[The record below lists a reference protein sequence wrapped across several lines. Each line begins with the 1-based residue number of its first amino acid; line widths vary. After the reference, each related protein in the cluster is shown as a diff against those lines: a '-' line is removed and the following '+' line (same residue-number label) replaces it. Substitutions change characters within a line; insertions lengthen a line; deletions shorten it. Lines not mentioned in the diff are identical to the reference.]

1 MSQIA
6 KQEAG
11 VLAHGSALVTA
22 HEPVAGKDHGAAV
35 NDAHMERAYVELRQ
49 HATSLVQAWEKLNS
63 GRWNGAH
70 GRGLQLAAK
79 QLVRACERLR
89 LSLTRK
95 AGELE
100 TFIRVF
106 VDTALTPNSEQLRA
120 LSALVSTL
128 ASTVLALDLVNA
140 ARDTAAPVAGAIHP
154 AVPVPGR
161 PLAEPVETAAPA
173 PQQARPVADDLLLL
187 IGEVS
192 EFGVDL
198 APSFIE
204 HGYAVRTFARPD
216 GALALLRTT
225 VPRAMVIGSAC
236 ANAIPQ
242 LRQAAASREAVN
254 EHHREPA
261 LAVVTPRAD
270 LGRRLVALRQGV
282 KYFEP
287 PLDPLAL
294 LVAVTSETVAIGS
307 PSRVL
312 LVDADRD
319 RAHQSALWLKD
330 AGYIVRICTS
340 AADAL
345 TAVESFKPQVAVV
358 DADLRGADSL
368 NLVHGLRDDAS
379 SAEIPVILVAS
390 SRELATREQAIA
402 GGADEYLLKPV
413 KPRHLIS
420 VIESRLKRSRRF
432 TSKRVGNRDEATGL
446 YPRREFIERAEAAK
460 GQVGAVALYIA
471 LDEAEPLRKQL
482 GISGQNRLDI
492 AVGQALKENL
502 RAEDLPALY
511 QDCKYLVLLRRANR
525 TDAMASA
532 ESLRE
537 SLSRRRIAIN
547 DREVALNA
555 SLGLATLD
563 VESADV
569 AVQNAE
575 AAALAAMHLGGNRSV
590 WYESRSASL
599 VPAERDAQLRGL
611 VQSRRFGQY
620 MEVRGAALLPLRGRV
635 SGQYELLLMW
645 RPGGLGQ
652 AAASFEDLVGAARE
666 ASCIGD
672 FDRFVVGE
680 ALTVRAEQ
688 LKRGRQLRL
697 SVELSSH
704 ILEDGG
710 FAEYLENLL
719 RERRLSGTGLA
730 IIIPASVL
738 VERMDAL
745 IAFCQHMKPL
755 AIRVGLKDIGRDMTL
770 VHRLRGVPVDFLR
783 LSPELSTAAA
793 SSERAGELLTA
804 LVRRA
809 HQSGMAVFACGVDT
823 REQLSQLQILGVDY
837 AESPT
842 QGPATPHFDFD
853 FARYQAAAPGVV

>member
-6 KQEAG
+6 RQDAG
-11 VLAHGSALVTA
+11 AEHVDASGAGMPVLRM
-22 HEPVAGKDHGAAV
+22 ERGAAGLT
-35 NDAHMERAYVELRQ
+35 DAHVERAYVELRQ

-63 GRWNGAH
+63 GRWNGAQ

-106 VDTALTPNSEQLRA
+106 VDTSLTPNSEQMRS

-128 ASTVLALDLVNA
+128 ASTVLALDLVSTRA
-140 ARDTAAPVAGAIHP
+140 AAASQ
-154 AVPVPGR
+154 PG
-161 PLAEPVETAAPA
+161 L
-173 PQQARPVADDLLLL
+173 DDLLIAPSTPAAPTAPISQQRRKVSDDLLVL

-192 EFGVDL
+192 EFGIDL
-198 APSFIE
+198 APSFAE
-204 HGYAVRTFARPD
+204 HGYTVRSFTRAD
-216 GALALLRTT
+216 GALALLATSI
-225 VPRAMVIGSAC
+225 PRALVIGSAS
-236 ANAIPQ
+236 ANSIPQ
-242 LRQAAASREAVN
+242 LRQAAAAREAAS
-254 EHHREPA
+254 ETHREPA
-261 LAVVTPRAD
+261 IAVVTPRQD

-294 LVAVTSETVAIGS
+294 LVAVTSEAIAIGS

-312 LVDADRD
+312 LVDADRE

-330 AGYIVRICTS
+330 AGYIVRICPN
-340 AADAL
+340 AADSLAAL
-345 TAVESFKPQVAVV
+345 DSFKPQVAVV
-358 DADLRGADSL
+358 DADLRGAESL
-368 NLVHGLRDDAS
+368 NLIHGLREDPEC
-379 SAEIPVILVAS
+379 AEMPVILVAN
-390 SRELATREQAIA
+390 SRELAVREQAIA
-402 GGADEYLLKPV
+402 GGADEYLIKPV
-413 KPRHLIS
+413 KPRHLVS
-420 VIESRLKRSRRF
+420 VIESRLKRSRRY
-432 TSKRVGNRDEATGL
+432 THKRVGNRDEATGL

-460 GQVGAVALYIA
+460 GQSGTVALYVS
-471 LDEAEPLRKQL
+471 LDESETLRKQL
-482 GISGQNRLDI
+482 GISGQSRLDTV
-492 AVGQALKENL
+492 VGQALKENL
-502 RAEDLPALY
+502 RAEDLPSLY

-537 SLSRRRIAIN
+537 SLSRRRLQIGE
-547 DREVALNA
+547 REIELKA

-563 VESADV
+563 VESADI

-575 AAALAAMHLGGNRSV
+575 AAALAAAHLGGNRSV
-590 WYESRSASL
+590 WYESRSGSL

-620 MEVRGAALLPLRGRV
+620 LEIRGAALLPMRGRV
-635 SGQYELLLMW
+635 SGQYELVLGW
-645 RPGGLGQ
+645 RPGGPGQ
-652 AAASFEDLVGAARE
+652 PAANFDDVVSAARE
-666 ASCIGD
+666 ASCLAE

-697 SVELSSH
+697 AVELSSH

-710 FAEYLENLL
+710 FGEYLENLL

-730 IIIPASVL
+730 ITLPAGVL

-745 IAFCQHMKPL
+745 VAFCQHMKPL

-770 VHRLRGVPVDFLR
+770 VHRLRGVPVDYLR

-793 SSERAGELLTA
+793 SSERAGELLAA

-809 HQSGMAVFACGVDT
+809 HQTGMALNACGVDT
-823 REQLSQLQILGVDY
+823 REQLAQLLALGVDY

-842 QGPATPHFDFD
+842 QAPATTHFDFD
-853 FARYQAAAPGVV
+853 FARYMASAPTPAVA